1 MTGGIQDVLVT
12 QLEYRVPQITFFSIH
27 PFSAFRSR
35 RMYLRRCAPLTPLA
49 MREKNEN
56 RKKRMKE
63 GENGKAPL
71 TLTLS
76 LCTEINR
83 LLEVPLTLCLI

>member
-1 MTGGIQDVLVT
+1 
-12 QLEYRVPQITFFSIH
+12 
-27 PFSAFRSR
+27 
-35 RMYLRRCAPLTPLA
+35 MYLRRCAPLTPLA

-76 LCTEINR
+76 LCSTEINR
-83 LLEVPLTLCLI
+83 LLEVPLSLRLI